1 MSGSDMYVSLDIGT
15 STTKVI
21 IAEHTDGK
29 LNVIGVGR
37 APSDG
42 IRRGTVVDIE
52 KTVESIR
59 SAVSQAEDMVG
70 VTIQGVVVSMLNYQT
85 NLSRCHGMI
94 AIKNE
99 NNEITTDDIQDVIEA
114 AQAIAKPS
122 DREKIS
128 FESCVFKVDG
138 VEGISDPTGMFGVRL
153 EVEGTLITGS
163 KSIVHN
169 ILRCVERAGLEVTGM
184 VLQPLAAAETCLT
197 KDDKDFGTVL
207 IDIGGGITSVGVF
220 DQGQLVDAF
229 AIPVGGSQITKDISI
244 GLNISLRQAEQIKL
258 EHGYAFSADASEN
271 ETFEIDVIGSSKAL
285 TINQTDLSVIIEA
298 RLEEILVM
306 VDDELTN
313 AGLNQLP
320 NGFVLTGGT
329 TVIPGMMEIAE
340 QVFDSRV
347 RIVYPDYIG
356 VRHPSLSTAVGLI
369 SHEIEYGQSTEV
381 DEYEE
386 TGVRE
391 QQQDKVKEPK
401 AEEDKLVN
409 KMKRMFGSLFE

>member
-1 MSGSDMYVSLDIGT
+1 M
-15 STTKVI
+15 
-21 IAEHTDGK
+21 
-29 LNVIGVGR
+29 
-37 APSDG
+37 
-42 IRRGTVVDIE
+42 
-52 KTVESIR
+52 
-59 SAVSQAEDMVG
+59 
-70 VTIQGVVVSMLNYQT
+70 
-85 NLSRCHGMI
+85 
-94 AIKNE
+94 
-99 NNEITTDDIQDVIEA
+99 
-114 AQAIAKPS
+114 
-122 DREKIS
+122 
-128 FESCVFKVDG
+128 
-138 VEGISDPTGMFGVRL
+138 
-153 EVEGTLITGS
+153 
-163 KSIVHN
+163 
-169 ILRCVERAGLEVTGM
+169 
-184 VLQPLAAAETCLT
+184 
-197 KDDKDFGTVL
+197 
-207 IDIGGGITSVGVF
+207 
-220 DQGQLVDAF
+220 
-229 AIPVGGSQITKDISI
+229 
-244 GLNISLRQAEQIKL
+244 
-258 EHGYAFSADASEN
+258 
-271 ETFEIDVIGSSKAL
+271 
-285 TINQTDLSVIIEA
+285 
-298 RLEEILVM
+298 EEILVM

>member
-1 MSGSDMYVSLDIGT
+1 MSENEIYVSLDIGT

-37 APSDG
+37 APSEG

-52 KTVESIR
+52 KTVEAIKA
-59 SAVSQAEDMVG
+59 AVLQAEDMVG
-70 VTIQGVVVSMLNYQT
+70 VTIQRVVVSMLNYQT
-85 NLSRCHGMI
+85 NLAKCHGMI

-99 NNEITTDDIQDVIEA
+99 NNEITANDIQDVIES

-122 DREKIS
+122 DRETIS
-128 FESCVFKVDG
+128 FESCVYKVDG

-197 KDDKDFGTVL
+197 KDDRDFGTVL

-220 DQGQLVDAF
+220 EQGQLIDAF
-229 AIPVGGSQITKDISI
+229 AIPVGGSQITKDVSI

-258 EHGYAFSADASEN
+258 DQGYAYANDASTA
-271 ETFEIDVIGSSKAL
+271 ETFEIDVIGGSKPII
-285 TINQTDLSVIIEA
+285 INQTDLSVIIEA
-298 RLEEILVM
+298 RLAEILMM
-306 VDDELTN
+306 VDDELTR
-313 AGLNQLP
+313 AGLNKLP
-320 NGFVLTGGT
+320 NGYILTGGT

-340 QVFDSRV
+340 QVLAARV
-347 RIVYPDYIG
+347 RIVYPDYMG

-369 SHEIEYGQSTEV
+369 SYEIEHGEV
-381 DEYEE
+381 NDLQEYEE
-386 TGVRE
+386 QSVNAPQERM
-391 QQQDKVKEPK
+391 KEPK

-409 KMKRMFGSLFE
+409 KMKKMFGSLFE